1 MTNDMENLR
10 NKNKREIENNR
21 IPLQQTRM
29 GRRQNLRT

>member
-10 NKNKREIENNR
+10 NKNKREIENNG

>member
-10 NKNKREIENNR
+10 NKNKRELENNG
-21 IPLQQTRM
+21 ILLQQTRM